1 MKRFSRILVFL
12 LGAGFTMFVV
22 GIGVIIAAYLYVAP
36 DQPDVQSLREV
47 NLQEPMRIYSR
58 DGRLMAEFGEEH
70 RKPLEYEELP
80 ERLRQAFIAAED
92 DRFYQHPGVDY
103 QGLIRAAVNLV
114 RTQERSQG
122 GSTIT
127 MQLARNFFLTRD
139 RTYVRKISEIF
150 LALKI
155 ERELSKEEILTLY
168 LNKIYLGQ
176 RAYGVGAAAEIYYG
190 VETDELTLAQMAM
203 IAGLPKAP
211 SRDNPVANPERATI
225 RRGYVLGRMRSL
237 DMISQDEYAEASMA
251 PVTAGVHSAT
261 IEVEAPF
268 VAEMAR
274 REMVERFGQEEA
286 YTGGY
291 QVVTSVDGKQQEAA
305 YTALR
310 NGLIQYDRRHG
321 WRGPVGQVIAPD
333 DLDDDQAWASGLS
346 AYYRI
351 GHLHPAV
358 ITHVDETGAEA
369 VRRTGD
375 RVTVPF
381 SSMEWAEPFV
391 NRSRRGPAPEQPS
404 DVVMVGDVVFLEEA
418 EDHWALSQVPDIEGA
433 VVAIDPNNGA
443 IQALAGGFDFRH
455 SQFNRAAQALRQPG
469 SALKPFI
476 YSAALAHGFT
486 PATLVNDAPVVEGEG
501 TESIWR
507 PVNYTRRFFG
517 PTRLR
522 EALIHSR
529 NLVSVRILRAMGI
542 SNTVDFLRPFGFN
555 DQALPRDLTLALGTG
570 EMTPLDLT
578 RGYAVFANGGYRVEP
593 WFIER
598 IQDRHGET
606 LYQTQPK
613 TVCPECEVAALQN
626 GSQIEDPLSQV
637 ENEQW
642 RPSLFD
648 DELAPEEPLQLAERV
663 ITPQNAFLINS
674 MLQDVIRQGTGRGAR
689 QLGRTDLAGKTGTAN
704 EYRDAWFSGY
714 NRNLVA
720 TAWVGFDQSQPMGP
734 QESGGR
740 TALPIWRDF
749 MGLALLGEPETSWE
763 QPPGLVS
770 VRISRETGLM
780 VGADHPNGM
789 FELFPE
795 DQLPEREESD
805 SNDEVSTEDLF

>member
-47 NLQEPMRIYSR
+47 DLQEPMRIYSR

-70 RKPLEYEELP
+70 RKPLSYDEIP
-80 ERLRQAFIAAED
+80 EQLRQAFIAAED
-92 DRFYQHPGVDY
+92 DRFYEHPGVDY

-114 RTQERSQG
+114 RTRERSQG

-155 ERELSKEEILTLY
+155 EREFTKEEILTLY

-190 VETDELTLAQMAM
+190 ADVDELTLAQMAM
-203 IAGLPKAP
+203 IGGLPKAP
-211 SRDNPVANPERATI
+211 SRDNPVANPDRATG
-225 RRGYVLGRMRSL
+225 RRGYVLGRMHTL
-237 DMISQDEYAEASMA
+237 GMIDQETYAEATMA

-261 IEVEAPF
+261 IEVDAPF
-268 VAEMAR
+268 VAEMVR
-274 REMVERFGQEEA
+274 REMVERFGEQEA

-291 QVVTSVDGKQQEAA
+291 QVTTSLDASQQSAA
-305 YTALR
+305 QESLR

-321 WRGPVGQVIAPD
+321 WRGPAGQVIAPD
-333 DLDDDQAWASGLS
+333 DLEDDSAWASRLS
-346 AYYRI
+346 EYYRI
-351 GHLHPAV
+351 AHLHPAAV
-358 ITHVDETGAEA
+358 VHVDEDGAEA
-369 VRRTGD
+369 VRRNGE
-375 RVTVPF
+375 RINVPF
-381 SSMEWAEPFV
+381 STMEWAEPFV
-391 NRSRRGPAPEQPS
+391 NRNRRGPAPEQPS
-404 DVVMVGDVVFLEEA
+404 DVVMVGDVVFLEEE
-418 EDHWALSQVPDIEGA
+418 EDYWALSQVPEIEGS
-433 VVAIDPNNGA
+433 VVAIDPDNGA
-443 IQALAGGFDFRH
+443 IRALAGGFDFRH
-455 SQFNRAAQALRQPG
+455 SQFNRGAQALRQPG

-486 PATLVNDAPVVEGEG
+486 PASLVNDAPVVEGEG

-522 EALIHSR
+522 EALVHSR
-529 NLVSVRILRAMGI
+529 NLVSVRILRSMGI
-542 SNTVDFLRPFGFN
+542 SNAVDFLRAFGFTE
-555 DQALPRDLTLALGTG
+555 QALPRDLTLALGTG

-593 WFIER
+593 WFIES
-598 IQDRHGET
+598 IHDRHGET
-606 LYQTQPK
+606 IYQAQPK
-613 TVCPECEVAALQN
+613 TVCPDCEVNTAAN
-626 GSQIEDPLSQV
+626 GSQDHDSTEAD
-637 ENEQW
+637 ETW

-648 DELAPEEPLQLAERV
+648 DELQPQEPLQLAERV

-689 QLGRTDLAGKTGTAN
+689 QLGRSDLAGKTGTAN

-720 TAWVGFDQSQPMGP
+720 TAWVGFDRSQPMGP

-740 TALPIWRDF
+740 TALPIWREF
-749 MGLALLGEPETSWE
+749 MSLALLGEPETSWE

-795 DQLPEREESD
+795 DQLPEREDSD
-805 SNDEVSTEDLF
+805 NDEEVSTEDLF